1 MRLKFKQRQRAWLL
15 LGLGLLMACDLP
27 NPDEEAPSKHKPA
40 VVKGVKA
47 QNILTA
53 SSAPPPL
60 PAGESALPSA
70 EIPSVPPLP
79 SAGAE
84 IPHKVKI
91 TPIKPAS
98 ARASTELDDPR
109 YGRFGASNVI
119 DGNPH
124 TCWQEFKDDTGEG
137 EWVEIKLKKP
147 EKISKIGIVNGFAWP
162 DHPKWGNVFHK
173 NPRLK
178 EVKLSF
184 SDGSTQ
190 TVSFDDSH
198 RPQVV
203 NIDEVL
209 TTTVKLTILSVYP
222 GSEWKDTSLSEVQ
235 LYAATYVALPAT
247 PPPRKSPSPS
257 PSQKP

>member
-1 MRLKFKQRQRAWLL
+1 MLKIKQWHCAWLL
-15 LGLGLLMACDLP
+15 LGLGLLTACELP
-27 NPDEEAPSKHKPA
+27 QPDEETHLKHKPA

-53 SSAPPPL
+53 SSAPPSL
-60 PAGESALPSA
+60 PPGESALPSA
-70 EIPSVPPLP
+70 EIPSIPPLS

-84 IPHKVKI
+84 IPHKIKV
-91 TPIKPAS
+91 TPLKPAS
-98 ARASTELDDPR
+98 ARASSELDDPR

-137 EWVEIKLKKP
+137 EWLELKLKKP

-209 TTTVKLTILSVYP
+209 TSTVRLTIRSVYP

-235 LYAATYVALPAT
+235 LYAATYVAVPAT
-247 PPPRKSPSPS
+247 PASSKSPAPS
-257 PSQKP
+257 PPKKP